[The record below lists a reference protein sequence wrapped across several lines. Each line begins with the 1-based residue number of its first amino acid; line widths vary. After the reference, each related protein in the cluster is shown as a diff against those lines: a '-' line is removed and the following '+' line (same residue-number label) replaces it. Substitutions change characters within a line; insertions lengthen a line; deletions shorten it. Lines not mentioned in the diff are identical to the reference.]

1 MITTFFPLLIGDANA
16 RYRAELVAELHRRT
30 SALADCGDALDIRD
44 QASLPEP
51 LPREG
56 AVAVVFCR
64 RPMDAAEIAAIN
76 ACIARG
82 IPFIPV
88 VEDLTQFVATA
99 PDEVGRFNGFEL
111 SDAHELPELAGL
123 ALELIGLQRAKRKIF
138 ISYAR
143 QDASAIAAQLRLA
156 FMQRWYLVFLD
167 SVSIRPGV
175 LFQNNLREELADSD
189 VVVFLDSPNARGRR
203 YVDEELAFAGNAGL
217 GGLQV
222 VWPGLERS
230 REGSL
235 FTMLKLNTNDL
246 ETDALGATRLASVAV
261 QEILRKVAEERTLVQ
276 EKREQLVFKWIQAYA
291 DREGWDAVSFLG
303 RHIELR
309 HRQDGR
315 MVRLDIALGV
325 PTSRDIEHAFT
336 NGEPKPPGEKAFEDR
351 TPEGRLV
358 YNPLGITNAQSRH
371 LRFFRKHLQLQ
382 FLNPN
387 AALQWSIL

>member
-1 MITTFFPLLIGDANA
+1 M
-16 RYRAELVAELHRRT
+16 YRTELVLELKRRT
-30 SALADCGDALDIRD
+30 GALADCGDVLAICN
-44 QASLPEP
+44 QEGLPTP
-51 LPREG
+51 VPAEG

-64 RPMDAAEIAAIN
+64 KPMDAAEIAAIN
-76 ACIARG
+76 ACVARG
-82 IPFIPV
+82 TPIIPV
-88 VEDLTQFVATA
+88 VEDLAGFTA
-99 PDEVGRFNGFEL
+99 VTPDEVSRFNGFQL
-111 SDAHELPELAGL
+111 SDTRDVPELAGL
-123 ALELIGLQRAKRKIF
+123 VLELIGLQRAKRKIF

-143 QDASAIAAQLRLA
+143 ADAGAIAGQLRLA
-156 FMQRWYLVFLD
+156 FMERWYSVFLD

-235 FTMLKLNTNDL
+235 FTMLKLAPNDL
-246 ETDALGATRLASVAV
+246 ETDARGVTRLSSAAV
-261 QEILRKVAEERTLVQ
+261 QEILRKVAEERTVVQ
-276 EKREQLVFKWIQAYA
+276 EKREQLVFKSIMAYA
-291 DREGWDAVSFLG
+291 NREGWDAVSFLG

-309 HRQDGR
+309 RRQDGR
-315 MVRLDIALGV
+315 LVRLDVALGV
-325 PTSRDIEHAFT
+325 PTSRDIERAFT
-336 NGEPKPPGEKAFEDR
+336 NGEPKPAGEKATEDK

-358 YNPLGITNAQSRH
+358 YNPLGITNVQSRH
-371 LRFFRKHLQLQ
+371 LRFFRKQLQLH
-382 FLNPN
+382 FLDPN

>member
-1 MITTFFPLLIGDANA
+1 MTTTFFSLLIGDANA
-16 RYRAELVAELHRRT
+16 MYRTELVLELKRRT
-30 SALADCGDALDIRD
+30 GALADCGDVLAICN
-44 QASLPEP
+44 QEGLPTP
-51 LPREG
+51 VPAEG

-64 RPMDAAEIAAIN
+64 KPMDAAEIAAIN
-76 ACIARG
+76 ACVARG
-82 IPFIPV
+82 TPIIPV
-88 VEDLTQFVATA
+88 VEDLAGFTA
-99 PDEVGRFNGFEL
+99 VTPDEVSRFNGFQL
-111 SDAHELPELAGL
+111 SDTRDVPELAGL
-123 ALELIGLQRAKRKIF
+123 VLELIGLQRAKRKIF

-143 QDASAIAAQLRLA
+143 ADAGAIAGQLRLA
-156 FMQRWYLVFLD
+156 FMERWYSVFLD

-235 FTMLKLNTNDL
+235 FTMLKLAPNDL
-246 ETDALGATRLASVAV
+246 ETDARGVTRLSSAAV
-261 QEILRKVAEERTLVQ
+261 QEILRKVAEERTVVQ
-276 EKREQLVFKWIQAYA
+276 EKREQLVFKSIMAYA
-291 DREGWDAVSFLG
+291 NREGWDAVSFLG

-309 HRQDGR
+309 RRQDGR
-315 MVRLDIALGV
+315 LVRLDVALGV
-325 PTSRDIEHAFT
+325 PTSRDIERAFT
-336 NGEPKPPGEKAFEDR
+336 NGEPKPAGEKATEDK

-358 YNPLGITNAQSRH
+358 YNPLGITNVQSRH
-371 LRFFRKHLQLQ
+371 LRFFRKQLQLH
-382 FLNPN
+382 FLDPN

>member
-1 MITTFFPLLIGDANA
+1 MTTTFFSLLIGDANA
-16 RYRAELVAELHRRT
+16 KYRTELVSELERRT
-30 SALADCGDALDIRD
+30 GALADCGDALAICN
-44 QASLPEP
+44 QEGLPTP
-51 LPREG
+51 VPAEG

-64 RPMDAAEIAAIN
+64 KPMDAAEIEAIN
-76 ACIARG
+76 ACVARG
-82 IPFIPV
+82 TPIIPV
-88 VEDLTQFVATA
+88 VEDLARFTTVT
-99 PDEVGRFNGFEL
+99 PDEVSRFNGFQL
-111 SDAHELPELAGL
+111 SDTRDVPELAGL
-123 ALELIGLQRAKRKIF
+123 VLELIGLQRAKRKIF

-143 QDASAIAAQLRLA
+143 ADASAIAGQLRLA
-156 FMQRWYLVFLD
+156 FMERWYLVFLD

-235 FTMLKLNTNDL
+235 FTMLKLAPNDL
-246 ETDALGATRLASVAV
+246 ETDGLGVTRLSSAAV
-261 QEILRKVAEERTLVQ
+261 RESLRKVAEERTVVQ
-276 EKREQLVFKWIQAYA
+276 EKREQLVFKSIMAYA
-291 DREGWDAVSFLG
+291 NREGWDAVSFLG

-309 HRQDGR
+309 RRQDGR
-315 MVRLDIALGV
+315 LVRLDVALGV
-325 PTSRDIEHAFT
+325 PTSGDIERAFT
-336 NGEPKPPGEKAFEDR
+336 NGEPKPAGEKATQDK

-358 YNPLGITNAQSRH
+358 YNPLGITNVQSRH
-371 LRFFRKHLQLQ
+371 LRFFRKQLQLQ
-382 FLNPN
+382 FLDPN